1 MFAAIFYQNRSI
13 LLTSPAVNYIITRL
27 QTRRTFSFHR
37 IAADPNI
44 MVLTKIFFQQSS
56 PGILRS
62 SIRKGWYMASSSG
75 ALSLGHSCPK
85 CTPHANPLGLGS
97 HRQIQEAFCAELHA
111 ALNVFQ
117 NIQKGLF
124 IIRDDFA
131 NFTKPR
137 ESTYPNTNT
146 MLGSNTA

>member
-1 MFAAIFYQNRSI
+1 MFAAIFYQNRSS
-13 LLTSPAVNYIITRL
+13 LMTSPAVNYITSL

-85 CTPHANPLGLGS
+85 CTPHANPLWS

-131 NFTKPR
+131 NFTRPR
-137 ESTYPNTNT
+137 ESTFPNANT